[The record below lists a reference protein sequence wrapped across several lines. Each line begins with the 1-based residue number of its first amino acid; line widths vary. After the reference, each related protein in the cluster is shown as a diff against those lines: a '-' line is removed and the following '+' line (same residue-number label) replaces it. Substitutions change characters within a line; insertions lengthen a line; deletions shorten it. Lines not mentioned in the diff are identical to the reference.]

1 MYYVWIICVW
11 FVSLHTRCLPQPL
24 SRSCRLNPYTGWDK
38 NTNHSL
44 YILRHHTHLGKP
56 LIVMAKKDSKAYLR
70 MDAKIMLHRWTMMAG
85 YSTLPLWMRKLET
98 WRKNV
103 NSCIS
108 WFLVLMIFTIFKK
121 NNINRSNCYYAN
133 ENNATADADAFLRIQ
148 YSGFV
153 QLCSHFIYSSYV
165 AYIHRS
171 L

>member
-1 MYYVWIICVW
+1 MHIACKPKTVALIHHIMYYVWIIWVW

-38 NTNHSL
+38 NTNHSH
-44 YILRHHTHLGKP
+44 YILHHHTHLGKP

-121 NNINRSNCYYAN
+121 TI
-133 ENNATADADAFLRIQ
+133 
-148 YSGFV
+148 
-153 QLCSHFIYSSYV
+153 
-165 AYIHRS
+165 
-171 L
+171 